1 MHGDT
6 SDFFYVFTD
15 KKSLNKM
22 KPVLRKNYHQF
33 LHLIKVLL
41 TGLVAKMY
49 TKSIAIYAIKTA

>member
-6 SDFFYVFTD
+6 SDFSIFTD

-33 LHLIKVLL
+33 LHLIKILL

-49 TKSIAIYAIKTA
+49 TKSIAIYAI